1 MRSRQELFLA
11 GAAAFGLIGLEVF
24 LVMMGH
30 YDAGITQS
38 IVISVTAIITGTGLA
53 VVARKMKENML
64 KTKNGNEK

>member
-24 LVMMGH
+24 LVLTGN

-38 IVISVTAIITGTGLA
+38 IVLSITAIITGTGLA
-53 VVARKMKENML
+53 VVARKMRENIA
-64 KTKNGNEK
+64 KTKNGSEK